1 MDKLYADS
9 VRLLLRIAPDV
20 FAAPH
25 FAMKGGTAINLFVQ
39 EMPRLSVDIDVVY
52 LPYQVPREEA
62 LSAISAELT
71 AIANR
76 LTRRG
81 LESRLVRA
89 GALGDAKLLI
99 NDGDV
104 QIKVE
109 ANVVFRGSVLPAEQR
124 PVTRRTAEM
133 FGVDLSLPILAVEEL
148 YGSKLV
154 AALDRQ
160 HPRDLFDVWR
170 MYETV
175 GLTDATV
182 ECFVTYLGG
191 HNRPMH
197 EVLFPR
203 PKDIETE
210 YNSSFV
216 GMTTEPVA
224 LDVLLA
230 ARERVMRELPRRLT
244 EAHRR
249 FLLGFARAEPDFS
262 LLNCRHAAELPAL
275 RWKLQNLLTFRKK
288 RQKDFENH
296 IKLLAAGL
304 GRH

>member
-20 FAAPH
+20 FASSH

-39 EMPRLSVDIDVVY
+39 EMPRLSVDIDIVY

-62 LSAISAELT
+62 LRAIGTELT
-71 AIANR
+71 AIADR
-76 LTRRG
+76 LNGRG
-81 LESRLVRA
+81 LETRLVPA
-89 GALGDAKLLI
+89 GQVGDAKILI

-104 QIKVE
+104 QVKVE
-109 ANVVFRGSVLPAEQR
+109 ANLVFRGSVLPAEKR
-124 PVTRRTAEM
+124 PVARRTADQ
-133 FGVDLSLPILAVEEL
+133 FGVDLSLPVLAVEEL

-154 AALDRQ
+154 AAFDRQ
-160 HPRDLFDVWR
+160 HPRDFFDVWQ

-175 GLTDATV
+175 GLTDAAV
-182 ECFVTYLGG
+182 ECFVTYLAG
-191 HNRPMH
+191 HNRPIH

-203 PKDIETE
+203 QKNIEAE

-224 LDVLLA
+224 LDMLLA
-230 ARERVMRELPRRLT
+230 ARDRIMRELPARLT
-244 EAHRR
+244 DAHRR

-262 LLNCRHAAELPAL
+262 LLTCGHAAELPAL

-296 IKLLAAGL
+296 IELLVAGL
-304 GRH
+304 GMQ